1 MPSPIIKVT
10 NITHQRDH
18 TILDDLNWTV
28 NPGENWIVMG
38 ANGCGKSSL
47 IHMITGYLQP
57 TSGKIS
63 VLEGYVDDTNGWPD
77 RRLHIGIVSSHISS
91 LIDEDQLAADVVLT
105 GKDGSLNFWQGT
117 EHSDKAAVRQ
127 TIAVLHET
135 HTWDIRD
142 REWQFLSQGEK
153 QRILIARAIMNDAKL
168 LVLDEPC
175 AGLDPAAREHYLAF
189 LDHLMQQRPDLTVI
203 MITHHVEEI
212 TPSFTHA
219 LQIKDGKPLASGP
232 IQDTLTSQSLSDLF
246 NTEITLEQ
254 QNSRHYARVHPAKER
269 IF

>member
-1 MPSPIIKVT
+1 MSNPIIQVT
-10 NITHQRDH
+10 EILHKRDH
-18 TILDDLNWTV
+18 IILDHLDWTV

-57 TSGKIS
+57 TSGEIS
-63 VLEGYVDDTNGWPD
+63 VLEGYVDDTHGWPD

-91 LIDEDQLAADVVLT
+91 LIDEEQLAGDVVLT

-117 EHSDKAAVRQ
+117 EADTKDAQKTVKVLRQ
-127 TIAVLHET
+127 TD
-135 HTWDIRD
+135 TWHIRD
-142 REWQFLSQGEK
+142 REWQYLSQGEK
-153 QRILIARAIMNDAKL
+153 QRILIARAIMNDTKL

-175 AGLDPAAREHYLAF
+175 AGLDPAAREHYLTF
-189 LDHLMQQRPDLTVI
+189 LDNLMNDRKDLTVI

-212 TPSFTHA
+212 VPNFTHA
-219 LQIKDGKPLASGP
+219 LQIRNGKAIASGE
-232 IQDTLTSQSLSDLF
+232 IQSTLTSKSLSELF
-246 NTEITLEQ
+246 DTKITLEKQ
-254 QNSRHYARVHPAKER
+254 QDRLYARIQPAKKR